1 MGKPALLAV
10 EAARI
15 QTFLT
20 AGGRLRDLAGGSAL
34 VEAIGEEDGLLG
46 QALKACGLKPVEPA
60 ELKGQPPGPG
70 SFMLLRNS
78 GGAVHGLAPD
88 TESARRLIETLSLAV
103 LEELPGLNLLAS
115 HVDLEGW
122 DSAAFAA
129 AWEKLRLHL
138 AGQKQEPRGRT
149 QFTPPFVARCEAT
162 GEAASGRDNNNRR
175 LADNPKLLRES
186 ADMANSRLHGRFKAA
201 VGDRQFP
208 LDVDD
213 LSGEDGGYLAVVHLD
228 GNDIGRMLRRSGSR
242 EQDINS
248 LLTHR
253 RELSAGLAALSEA
266 PARAVV
272 QHFSGMI
279 DGDFMEAADGRWRLR
294 LARGFLPFRPLVM
307 GGDDLTLVC
316 EGRIAFPLVIQ
327 LLTEF
332 EKLSKDVAGP
342 LGAADGVVHAC
353 AGVAIVKKHYP
364 FAKAY
369 ELAEDLTRLAKRK
382 ARRESGSCIDFEVV
396 TATQHTAPEVS
407 RGLHGIGKT
416 RRSPHRGLTCRPYLL
431 RDFEKL
437 MEDAWTIH
445 TCLPGRQ
452 VRAIADAAMDS
463 IESADAALHHLL
475 SQLDRG
481 LAGLPHAMSR
491 EELRSFLGGESIF
504 RGESTHWHDLLEVG
518 RFFNRVE
525 VADSDLVQSARGEA

>member
-1 MGKPALLAV
+1 MGKPALVAV

-15 QTFLT
+15 QIFLT

-34 VEAIGEEDGLLG
+34 VEAIGEQEGLLG
-46 QALKACGLKPVEPA
+46 QALQVCGLKPVEPA
-60 ELKGQPPGPG
+60 DLKGQPPGPG

-78 GGAVHGLAPD
+78 GGAVHGLAPN

-115 HVDLEGW
+115 HVELEGW

-129 AWEKLRLHL
+129 AWEKLRLHH
-138 AGQKQEPRGRT
+138 AEQKQEPRGRV
-149 QFTPPFVARCEAT
+149 QFTPPFIARCVAT
-162 GEAASGRDNNNRR
+162 GEAASGRDNKDKR
-175 LADNPKLLRES
+175 LADNPRVLRES
-186 ADMANSRLHGRFKAA
+186 ADRANSRLRARFQRAA
-201 VGDRQFP
+201 GDRQFP

-213 LSGEDGGYLAVVHLD
+213 LSGEDGGYLAVIHMD

-242 EQDINS
+242 EQDFVS
-248 LLTHR
+248 QLTRR

-266 PARAVV
+266 PARAVIE
-272 QHFSGMI
+272 HFCGQI
-279 DGDFMEAADGRWRLR
+279 DGDIMAAADGRWKLR
-294 LARGFLPFRPLVM
+294 LARGYLPFRPLVM

-332 EKLSKDVAGP
+332 EERSKKLAGT

-369 ELAEDLTRLAKRK
+369 ELAEDLTRLAKKK
-382 ARRESGSCIDFEVV
+382 ARREAGSYIDFEVV
-396 TATQHTAPEVS
+396 TATQHTSPEVS
-407 RGLHGIGKT
+407 RELHGVGLT
-416 RRSPHRGLTCRPYLL
+416 RRSPHYGLTCRPYLL
-431 RDFEKL
+431 EEFKTL
-437 MEDAWTIH
+437 MEDAWAVH
-445 TCLPGRQ
+445 TRLPGRQ
-452 VRAIADAAMDS
+452 VRAIADAAADS
-463 IESADAALHHLL
+463 GASADSALHHLL

-481 LAGLPHAMSR
+481 LTGLPRAMSSK
-491 EELRSFLGGESIF
+491 ELQDFLGGKSIF
-504 RGESTHWHDLLEVG
+504 RGETTRWNDLLEVS
-518 RFFNRVE
+518 RFFSRAE
-525 VADSDLVQSARGEA
+525 FADSELVQTARGEA